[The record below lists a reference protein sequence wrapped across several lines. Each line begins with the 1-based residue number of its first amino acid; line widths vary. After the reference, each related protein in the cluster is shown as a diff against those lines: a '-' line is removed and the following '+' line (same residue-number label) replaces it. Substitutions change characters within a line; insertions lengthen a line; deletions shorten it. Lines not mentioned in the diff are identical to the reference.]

1 MPACLSPCESLDE
14 VPPLTPTT
22 PDLAPPCYKKEKSDH
37 AAASRNTVPPALIKR
52 LKCAVI
58 LYVPSL
64 FGRRRPEPVML
75 NTGQARKH
83 VGSGKGQ
90 KTLLIFVQTRIKRE
104 RQTKAVVQQGINFV
118 SCRINDGGSPAR
130 R

>member
-1 MPACLSPCESLDE
+1 
-14 VPPLTPTT
+14 
-22 PDLAPPCYKKEKSDH
+22 
-37 AAASRNTVPPALIKR
+37 
-52 LKCAVI
+52 
-58 LYVPSL
+58 
-64 FGRRRPEPVML
+64 ML